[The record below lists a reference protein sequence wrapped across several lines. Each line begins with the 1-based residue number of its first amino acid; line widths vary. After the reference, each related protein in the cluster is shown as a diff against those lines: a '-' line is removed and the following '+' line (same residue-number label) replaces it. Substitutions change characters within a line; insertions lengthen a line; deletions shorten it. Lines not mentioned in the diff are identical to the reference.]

1 MLSIDQILSG
11 SSSLRGRGDL
21 LVEVV
26 VVLGEGAVNVEPP
39 VADEVLLVEDCSE
52 EIYPLI
58 HRNTIYIQL
67 TLVKMLG
74 TFSYIYKN
82 IQVYMILVLM
92 PYRWMVLLSLL
103 LATVE
108 IDSPIWTQEAVLEEA
123 ANPVLGADMERLTV
137 GLRVSVV
144 ALDLAVAGEGGV
156 RRDAVH
162 GVILPRLPRYRLCQS
177 KELLGETSFSRSSV
191 QGESLLAREGGRQ
204 GDDQSCQD
212 IINLSLM

>member
-1 MLSIDQILSG
+1 MV
-11 SSSLRGRGDL
+11 LRKL
-21 LVEVV
+21 
-26 VVLGEGAVNVEPP
+26 
-39 VADEVLLVEDCSE
+39 
-52 EIYPLI
+52 YPLI
-58 HRNTIYIQL
+58 HRNTIDIQL

-144 ALDLAVAGEGGV
+144 ALNLAVAGEGGV

-177 KELLGETSFSRSSV
+177 KELLGENSFSRSSV

-212 IINLSLM
+212 ISSIYL